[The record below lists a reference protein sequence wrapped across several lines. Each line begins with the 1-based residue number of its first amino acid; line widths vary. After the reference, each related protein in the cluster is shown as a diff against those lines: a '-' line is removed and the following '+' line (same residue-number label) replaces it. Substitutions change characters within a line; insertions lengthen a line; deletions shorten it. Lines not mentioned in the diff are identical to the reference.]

1 MSCAASKVVTVA
13 LATIMFVPTARMA
26 PTSQW
31 AGRKV
36 AQPTDYGTIR
46 WVGKGSNGCSA
57 LARMLICMRVQRFAL
72 AVIDE
77 VSMMMMHFHQD
88 QQTHKLLVGKE
99 KGSSSNYEVVKG
111 EKDCWLAARRNM
123 SLSLVRRLILA
134 LWVLS

>member
-26 PTSQW
+26 STSQG

-36 AQPTDYGTIR
+36 AQPTDYGTLR

-57 LARMLICMRVQRFAL
+57 LARKLICMRVQRFAL

-77 VSMMMMHFHQD
+77 VSMMMGD
-88 QQTHKLLVGKE
+88 L
-99 KGSSSNYEVVKG
+99 
-111 EKDCWLAARRNM
+111 
-123 SLSLVRRLILA
+123 LSLAPTNTQTTCWQGEGEFLQL
-134 LWVLS
+134 